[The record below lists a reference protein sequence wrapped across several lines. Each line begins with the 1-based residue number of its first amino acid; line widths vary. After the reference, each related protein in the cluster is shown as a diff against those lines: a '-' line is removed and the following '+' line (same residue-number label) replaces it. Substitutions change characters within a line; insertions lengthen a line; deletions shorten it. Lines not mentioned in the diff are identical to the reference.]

1 MSTAL
6 VTDLTIFVLALLI
19 GIEVIGKV
27 PATLHTPLMSAANSI
42 HGIVLVGALLIGVT
56 SHTVVGYVLA
66 FVASFFAAA
75 NVVGGYAVTGRM
87 LKMFRRKARPGRAR
101 GGLGRRRRRRRAA
114 VPGAGAAAAPGPVRA
129 QPPVV
134 GDASMD
140 TFTTNIQLVYVLAA
154 ACFVVGLHLM
164 NSPATAR
171 RGNQVSM
178 AGMAIAVII
187 TLVLLIH
194 DGSVTGVGWTV
205 IIVGALLGSVAGL
218 HAARTVQMT
227 AMPQLVSMFN
237 AVGGGAAALVAVYG
251 YIHDESAPG
260 GVLGST
266 TVFTV
271 LDVIIG
277 SVTFTGSLIAAG
289 KLQGVITGQ
298 PVIFRGG
305 RVLNA
310 ALAVIAI
317 GAAAFMLT
325 TASLPALLIV
335 VLASLAFGVMMVL
348 PIGGADMPVVI
359 SLLNAFTGTAVAMAG
374 FVIGN
379 WALIVAGAL
388 VGASGGILTKL
399 MADAM
404 NRSLANIIIGG
415 FGTGDTAVAAAVA
428 GDAQIRAIAADD
440 AAIQLAYASKVIIVP
455 GYGLAAAQ
463 AQHGVAELASVLE
476 SHGIEVSY
484 AIHPVAGRMPG
495 HMNVLLA
502 EANVPYPQLREMEEI
517 NPEFARADVALVIGA
532 NDVTNPAAR
541 RPGSAISGMPILDV
555 DQAKSIIVVKRSMGT
570 GYAGIDNELYAN
582 PKTSMYFAD
591 AKRAVAELTA
601 AVKTL
606 VG

>member
-1 MSTAL
+1 MSSFDTSL
-6 VTDLTIFVLALLI
+6 QLL
-19 GIEVIGKV
+19 
-27 PATLHTPLMSAANSI
+27 
-42 HGIVLVGALLIGVT
+42 
-56 SHTVVGYVLA
+56 
-66 FVASFFAAA
+66 
-75 NVVGGYAVTGRM
+75 
-87 LKMFRRKARPGRAR
+87 
-101 GGLGRRRRRRRAA
+101 
-114 VPGAGAAAAPGPVRA
+114 
-129 QPPVV
+129 
-134 GDASMD
+134 
-140 TFTTNIQLVYVLAA
+140 YVLAA
-154 ACFVVGLHLM
+154 ALFVIGLHLM

-171 RGNQVSM
+171 RGNQASTVGM
-178 AGMAIAVII
+178 VIAGIA

-194 DGSVTGVGWTV
+194 SGSVTATGWAV
-205 IIVGALLGSVAGL
+205 LLAGAAIGSAIGL
-218 HAARTVQMT
+218 YSARTVQMT

-237 AVGGGAAALVAVYG
+237 SVGGGAAALVAVYG
-251 YIHDESAPG
+251 YIHDENS
-260 GVLGST
+260 GVLGTT
-266 TVFTV
+266 TVTTL

-277 SVTFTGSLIAAG
+277 AVTFSGSIIAAG
-289 KLQGVITGQ
+289 KLQGIIGGQ
-298 PVIFRGG
+298 PIMVRGG
-305 RVLNA
+305 RQINIVLGLV
-310 ALAVIAI
+310 ALGGAI
-317 GAAAFMLT
+317 YLLT
-325 TASLPALLIV
+325 TPSLPVLLIV
-335 VLASLAFGVMMVL
+335 TLASLAFGVMMVL

-374 FVIGN
+374 FVIAN

-404 NRSLANIIIGG
+404 NRSLGNIIAGG
-415 FGTGDTAVAAAVA
+415 FGTGDSVAAVAAA
-428 GDAQIRAIAADD
+428 GDASVRSIAADD

-476 SHGIEVSY
+476 SRGIEVSY

-502 EANVPYPQLREMEEI
+502 EANVPYPLLREMEEI

-541 RPGSAISGMPILDV
+541 RSGTPISGMPILDV
-555 DQAKSIIVVKRSMGT
+555 DQAKSIIVVKRSMGH
-570 GYAGIDNELYAN
+570 GYAGLDNELYMD

-591 AKRAVAELTA
+591 AKKAMQELTA

>member
-1 MSTAL
+1 MSG
-6 VTDLTIFVLALLI
+6 F
-19 GIEVIGKV
+19 
-27 PATLHTPLMSAANSI
+27 
-42 HGIVLVGALLIGVT
+42 
-56 SHTVVGYVLA
+56 
-66 FVASFFAAA
+66 
-75 NVVGGYAVTGRM
+75 TG
-87 LKMFRRKARPGRAR
+87 
-101 GGLGRRRRRRRAA
+101 
-114 VPGAGAAAAPGPVRA
+114 
-129 QPPVV
+129 
-134 GDASMD
+134 
-140 TFTTNIQLVYVLAA
+140 NIQLVYVLAA
-154 ACFVVGLHLM
+154 ACFVIGLHLM

-178 AGMAIAVII
+178 TGMLIAGVATFI
-187 TLVLLIH
+187 LLIH
-194 DGSVTGVGWTV
+194 DGTVTATGWIVLISGTLIGSAVG
-205 IIVGALLGSVAGL
+205 LY
-218 HAARTVQMT
+218 AAQTVQMT
-227 AMPQLVSMFN
+227 AIPQLVSMFN
-237 AVGGGAAALVAVYG
+237 SVGGGAAALVAIYG
-251 YIHDESAPG
+251 YYEAESSAG
-260 GVLGST
+260 GVLGTT

-277 SVTFTGSLIAAG
+277 SVTFSGSIIAAG
-289 KLQGVITGQ
+289 KLQGLIDGQ
-298 PVIFRGG
+298 PIVFKGSRL
-305 RVLNA
+305 LNL
-310 ALAVIAI
+310 ALAVVAI
-317 GAAAFMLT
+317 GAAAFMFS

-379 WALIVAGAL
+379 WALIIAGAL

-404 NRSLANIIIGG
+404 NRSLANIIVGG
-415 FGTGDTAVAAAVA
+415 FGTGDSAVALGVAA
-428 GDAQIRAIAADD
+428 DAQIRSIAADD

-463 AQHGVAELASVLE
+463 AQHGVAELAKTLE
-476 SHGIEVSY
+476 DRGIEVSY

-502 EANVPYPQLREMEEI
+502 EANVPYPQLKEMDEI

-541 RPGSAISGMPILDV
+541 RAGTAISGMPILDV
-555 DQAKSIIVVKRSMGT
+555 DQAKSIIVIKRSMGH
-570 GYAGIDNELYAN
+570 GYAGIDNELYAD

-591 AKRAVAELTA
+591 AKKAMADLTA